1 MDGQKSFDDFAQDSR
16 SPEHSE
22 HGNVAFQGA
31 CQRREDVRRAG
42 LALFADSA
50 EEGVH
55 ARLSLFFCVS
65 VCPCP
70 CPCLCIYCCLCQ
82 TRYSELAP
90 V

>member
-1 MDGQKSFDDFAQDSR
+1 MDGQKSFDDSAQDSI

-42 LALFADSA
+42 LSLFADSA

-55 ARLSLFFCVS
+55 ARLSLFF
-65 VCPCP
+65 
-70 CPCLCIYCCLCQ
+70 LCQ
-82 TRYSELAP
+82 CLFLSLSLSLYLLLSLP
-90 V
+90 H

>member
-1 MDGQKSFDDFAQDSR
+1 MDGQKSFDDSAQDSI

-42 LALFADSA
+42 LSLFADSA

-55 ARLSLFFCVS
+55 ARLSLFFCVT
-65 VCPCP
+65 VCPWP
-70 CPCLCIYCCLCQ
+70 CLCLCIYC
-82 TRYSELAP
+82 
-90 V
+90 